1 MTTYCFFLIQPFC
14 STYSA
19 LHYLTAYLL
28 VSPTRLKASWGQA
41 LCFREHT
48 ENIRR
53 ANASILKE
61 INPEYSLKAL
71 VLKLKLQYF
80 GHLMWRVN
88 SLEKMLMLGKIEGK
102 RRGWQRMRWVGWHHW
117 LNGQESEQ
125 TPGDSE
131 GQGSRAC
138 CSSGSRKESDTT

>member
-53 ANASILKE
+53 AKASILKE

-102 RRGWQRMRWVGWHHW
+102 RRGWPRMRGVGWHHW

-125 TPGDSE
+125 TPGDRE

-138 CSSGSRKESDTT
+138 CSSGSRKE